1 MFITVEERTSTYT
14 RISKLGQLHTYNRSC
29 GYAVLRYD
37 SCGEIFRRLKGSMDP
52 KRLSNSY
59 FHCCEHCNP
68 KTFAQK
74 KGVERRLVW
83 DMPAS
88 SMADISRL

>member
-1 MFITVEERTSTYT
+1 MFITVEEQTVTYT
-14 RISKLGQLHTYNRSC
+14 RISKLGHVHTYNRSC
-29 GYAVLRYD
+29 GYAVLRCD

-68 KTFAQK
+68 KAFAQK

>member
-1 MFITVEERTSTYT
+1 MFITVEEHTVTYT
-14 RISKLGQLHTYNRSC
+14 RLSKLGQSHTYTRRR
-29 GYAVLRYD
+29 GYAVFRCD

-59 FHCCEHCNP
+59 FHCCKQCNP
-68 KTFAQK
+68 KKFAQK

>member
-1 MFITVEERTSTYT
+1 MFITVEEQTVTYT
-14 RISKLGQLHTYNRSC
+14 RISKLGHAHTYNRSC
-29 GYAVLRYD
+29 GYAVLRCD
-37 SCGEIFRRLKGSMDP
+37 SCGEIFRRLKGSMNP

-83 DMPAS
+83 GMPAS